1 MKNLAFRLSLALP
14 LMLLAA
20 CSSDSEDS
28 NSGRGPG
35 PVDDE
40 TEFQPAPQGEDRPDF
55 LPAPTVD
62 CAAGEG
68 TLQGRFLAP
77 NGTTPVA
84 GAFVYVASGD
94 CWAGTD
100 KDGYFALTGLPMEE
114 TTVRAEKGLFRSE
127 VKATPGADA
136 LSLQVDPT
144 SVRLAYV
151 PGVFDTIEEVLGRL
165 GFSPKEIDA
174 TAFTAEG
181 LADYDAVFLNC
192 GLDPA
197 PAEDPAALEALRG
210 YVEAGGVL
218 YASDWAD
225 LYVQEA
231 FPGAVNF
238 ASPDAHIGDSGTHE
252 AKVIDAGLARALGK
266 DTATITFDAPIWAVI
281 ESVPSSTRVLVSG
294 PVVTMDGEELAE
306 RPYMVQ
312 FESGKGRVTYTSFH
326 NEAQTTEDVD
336 TLLEQLLFQL

>member
-20 CSSDSEDS
+20 CSSDSDDS
-28 NSGRGPG
+28 KSGGSGPI
-35 PVDDE
+35 DDDTQFE
-40 TEFQPAPQGEDRPDF
+40 PAPQGEDRPGS
-55 LPAPTVD
+55 LPSPTVD

-84 GAFVYVASGD
+84 GAFVYVASGN

-127 VKATPGADA
+127 VKATPGTDT

-144 SVRLAYV
+144 SVRFAYV
-151 PGVFDTIEEVLGRL
+151 PGIFDTIEEVLGRL
-165 GFSPKEIDA
+165 GFSAEEIDA
-174 TAFTAEG
+174 TAFTAER

-197 PAEDPAALEALRG
+197 PAEDPAALEALRT
-210 YVEAGGVL
+210 YVEGGGVL
-218 YASDWAD
+218 YASDWAEM
-225 LYVQEA
+225 YVKGA
-231 FPGAVNF
+231 FPNAVNF
-238 ASPDAHIGDSGTHE
+238 ASPDTRIGDSGTHE
-252 AKVIDAGLARALGK
+252 AKVLDAGLARALGR
-266 DTATITFDAPIWAVI
+266 DTATITFDAPVWAVVD
-281 ESVPSSTRVLVSG
+281 SVPSSTRVLVSG
-294 PVVTMDGEELAE
+294 PVVTMDGVELAD

-312 FESGKGRVTYTSFH
+312 FEAGEGRVTYTSFH
-326 NEAQTTEDVD
+326 NEAQTTQDVD